1 MELVWIL
8 DGPDKGQWV
17 SVRETWNTFRS
28 RDKQVRYR
36 KVPLV
41 FDHMHP
47 ELGIVTGTT
56 LDLEEAAVVCH
67 FLAGALLDAMPN
79 FELH

>member
-1 MELVWIL
+1 M
-8 DGPDKGQWV
+8 
-17 SVRETWNTFRS
+17 
-28 RDKQVRYR
+28 
-36 KVPLV
+36 